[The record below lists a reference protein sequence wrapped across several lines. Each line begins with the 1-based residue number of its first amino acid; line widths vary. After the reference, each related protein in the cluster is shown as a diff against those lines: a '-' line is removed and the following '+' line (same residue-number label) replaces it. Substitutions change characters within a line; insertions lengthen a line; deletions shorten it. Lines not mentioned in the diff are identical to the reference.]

1 MSVPSVRSFHAAAL
15 SAIAACAVS
24 MPVLA
29 GGGADCQEKAAAR
42 MDVEGNRD
50 GVITAVDH
58 AAGADKRFAKMD
70 VNQDGK
76 ITAAEIDASHGAESA
91 AWAKHSMSS
100 AEKIR
105 KLDSNND
112 GALTRTEYAAGSQ
125 KMFAKLDADSD
136 GNLTTAEMQTQ

>member
-1 MSVPSVRSFHAAAL
+1 MSVPSMRGLQRAAL

-24 MPVLA
+24 APVLA
-29 GGGADCQEKAAAR
+29 GGGPECQEKAAR

-50 GVITAVDH
+50 GMITAVDH

-70 VNQDGK
+70 ANKDGK

-91 AWAKHSMSS
+91 AWAKHSMSA

-105 KLDSNND
+105 NLDANNA

-125 KMFAKLDADSD
+125 KMFAKLDANGD
-136 GNLTTAEMQTQ
+136 GNLTTAEMQAD

>member
-1 MSVPSVRSFHAAAL
+1 MSVPSVRSFHAAAF

-29 GGGADCQEKAAAR
+29 GGGPECQEKAAR
-42 MDVEGNRD
+42 MDVEGTRD
-50 GVITAVDH
+50 GMITAVDH
-58 AAGADKRFAKMD
+58 AAGADKRFATMD
-70 VNQDGK
+70 VNKDGK

-100 AEKIR
+100 ADKIR

-125 KMFAKLDADSD
+125 KMFAKLDANGD
-136 GNLTTAEMQTQ
+136 GNLTAGEMQGH